1 MSTLPNGLYV
11 LNSGDSGA
19 INQVTVSG
27 SRRLLLANAVF
38 DIDDAVSVAQSNTAI
53 EGIVTGATELR
64 IAAAHTGDGILFD
77 KVQNGVLQDVSIT
90 AVTPRATGNA
100 VHIKGG
106 DPSVELD
113 PLYPLKNSGTRIVN
127 VDMVDQYNGIVI
139 SNDSDTNTNWRAFIN
154 GGFHRNFTTG
164 GCGIW
169 VNCATVAD
177 LFGGSHNITDYWFGQ
192 TPTDALAGIRLTG
205 CAGNILTNNNVF
217 GADYALLIDPVEDG
231 FMTSIT
237 VIGGFYDRSNLAVLR
252 IAPHDDVAKFGAI
265 TFEGVWFAGAT
276 AEDVC
281 QIVGTAAKYITF
293 TGCHFY
299 SAETAG
305 KFCARIDGA
314 SYVEFIGCTF
324 AGAKGGGLLFTGSAH
339 HFKVQN
345 CMFSTTG
352 IGTGETTL
360 PLGIQID
367 AGCDHYEITG
377 NDLSDAGI
385 ATKITNTPGD
395 SANRRVTT
403 PNVTA

>member
-154 GGFHRNFTTG
+154 GGTYSAGRTTSRTTG
-164 GCGIW
+164 
-169 VNCATVAD
+169 
-177 LFGGSHNITDYWFGQ
+177 L
-192 TPTDALAGIRLTG
+192 
-205 CAGNILTNNNVF
+205 
-217 GADYALLIDPVEDG
+217 
-231 FMTSIT
+231 
-237 VIGGFYDRSNLAVLR
+237 
-252 IAPHDDVAKFGAI
+252 
-265 TFEGVWFAGAT
+265 
-276 AEDVC
+276 
-281 QIVGTAAKYITF
+281 
-293 TGCHFY
+293 
-299 SAETAG
+299 G
-305 KFCARIDGA
+305 K
-314 SYVEFIGCTF
+314 
-324 AGAKGGGLLFTGSAH
+324 
-339 HFKVQN
+339 
-345 CMFSTTG
+345 
-352 IGTGETTL
+352 
-360 PLGIQID
+360 
-367 AGCDHYEITG
+367 
-377 NDLSDAGI
+377 
-385 ATKITNTPGD
+385 
-395 SANRRVTT
+395 RR
-403 PNVTA
+403 PMH